1 MKRSRLVMRLLVA
14 AVLPAVLV
22 AVALATILA
31 DRQYQSLD
39 EALRARARAEARQV
53 ASAAEF
59 GVFSGSREAL
69 DALVRAAQ
77 AGDEEIRAVT
87 ILDVRG
93 TPLASSGASVR
104 RTSGI
109 VGWEE
114 EIVNAG
120 PVTVVTTPIR
130 RSRLPV
136 DDVYSGT
143 ETPEPKGEVDGF
155 VILEMSRARLDAE
168 RDRHLLIDAVVA
180 LAGLLL
186 AAALALRIARGVTRP
201 ILHIGDVVERIG
213 QGDLSARVS
222 PDPSEVMP
230 ALENGINH
238 MAQRVGLAQDYLVQ
252 QIAAATAE
260 LRERKDE
267 AERANAAKTRFLAA
281 ASHDLRQPLH
291 ALGLFAS
298 RLSQVPNTPEAQPL
312 VANVNASVAALQDL
326 LDTLLDISRL
336 DAGLVVP
343 KPSDFQLDELFA
355 RLRLEFAGSAEARN
369 LQLRVRRCNVWL
381 STDQQLLGRILMNFL
396 SNALRYTTRGGV
408 LLACRRRADKA
419 VIEVWDTGAGIGAEH
434 LQEIFSEYVQLAN
447 PERNREK
454 GLGLGLAICDRL
466 SQLLKLP
473 LGVRSVPGRGSVFRI
488 EVPLGHARRAVTQE
502 PAAGAAQLTGT
513 LVIIENEAEATA
525 GLAELA
531 RSWGCVAI
539 SAASVAEALQRCGDE
554 GIAPDMAICD
564 FRLADGTDGTDGIA
578 AGFALRARYGALPVL
593 LLTADVNDR
602 LIVGAARRQFALLTK
617 PVRPGKLRALVQQM
631 LALAKAA

>member
-1 MKRSRLVMRLLVA
+1 MKRSRLVTRLLVA
-14 AVLPAVLV
+14 AVMPAVLV
-22 AVALATILA
+22 AIALATILA
-31 DRQYQSLD
+31 DRQYRGLD

-69 DALVRAAQ
+69 QALVRAAQ
-77 AGDEEIRAVT
+77 SGDDEIRAVT

-93 TPLASSGASVR
+93 IPLASSGASMR
-104 RTSGI
+104 RNLGV

-114 EIVNAG
+114 EIATYG
-120 PVTVVTTPIR
+120 AVTIVSTPIR

-143 ETPEPKGEVDGF
+143 ESPEAKGEVDGF
-155 VILEMSRARLDAE
+155 VILEMSRARLDSE
-168 RDRHLLIDAVVA
+168 RDRHIVIDAVVT

-213 QGDLSARVS
+213 QGDLAARVK
-222 PDPSEVMP
+222 PDEAEVMP

-238 MAQRVGLAQDYLVQ
+238 MAQRIGLAQEYLVH

-336 DAGLVVP
+336 DAGLIVP
-343 KPSDFQLDELFA
+343 KVSDFPLDELFA
-355 RLRLEFAGSAEARN
+355 RLRLEFAGTAEARG
-369 LQLRVRRCNVWL
+369 LELRVRGCDVWL
-381 STDQQLLGRILMNFL
+381 NTDQQLLGRVLMNFV
-396 SNALRYTTRGGV
+396 SNALRYTMRGGV
-408 LLACRRRADKA
+408 LLACRRRGDKA
-419 VIEVWDTGAGIGAEH
+419 VIEVWDTGVGVEAGH
-434 LQEIFSEYVQLAN
+434 LQEIFNEYVQLAN

-466 SQLLKLP
+466 AQLLKLP

-488 EVPLGHARRAVTQE
+488 EVPLGRARAAVASETTTS
-502 PAAGAAQLTGT
+502 AARLEGT
-513 LVIIENEAEATA
+513 LVIVEDESEAAA
-525 GLAELA
+525 GLADLA
-531 RSWGCVAI
+531 RSWGCRAI
-539 SAASVAEALQRCGDE
+539 HATSAAEALQRCCDAGVV
-554 GIAPDMAICD
+554 PDMAICD
-564 FRLADGTDGTDGIA
+564 FHLADGNDGIA
-578 AGFALRARYGALPVL
+578 AGFALRARFGPLPVL

-602 LIVGAARRQFALLTK
+602 LIVGASRRHFALLTK
-617 PVRPGKLRALVQQM
+617 PARPGKLRALVQQM
-631 LALAKAA
+631 LATAKAA